1 MAWDVT
7 VATSLADSYLPA
19 SSVSAAVAA
28 EAAASRKEVKYC
40 HLPASF
46 GFQPIAVKTLE
57 TINESAVDLLRDE
70 GHKISV
76 KFREERQ
83 VAYLFER
90 LSGIVQ
96 RYNTII
102 LHDSFPPGSDVWPP
116 ME

>member
-7 VATSLADSYLPA
+7 VATSLADSYLQD

-46 GFQPIAVKTLE
+46 GFQLIAVKTLE

-70 GHKISV
+70 DTRSP
-76 KFREERQ
+76 
-83 VAYLFER
+83 
-90 LSGIVQ
+90 S
-96 RYNTII
+96 
-102 LHDSFPPGSDVWPP
+102 SFGRNVRSRICLRGCQA
-116 ME
+116 